1 MDIEQMTDEQ
11 IRQYLELRQQ
21 ENPSDYSYQ
30 QVTTN
35 KPGDF
40 GNALV
45 ELDKDGNPRKSR
57 QYLTSIKSELPK
69 TIGES
74 KVAQQSPNP
83 TGVWTPDDWG
93 KHFVDSANKAGYT
106 DSSTGKFTSYNKGAD
121 WLDYVGKQITD
132 PEVRTA
138 LSNGVTKLMQEHPNM
153 DKKELKYRLRALENN
168 LKKNYPNAVPQNF
181 DISGKMLDSTMA
193 KTLLGMDWNAAKK
206 PAQPA
211 QAQTAQTAQT
221 QAPEAKPSETKTKG
235 KQVANSNAGVAGANV
250 GDYIIR
256 SNGEMHVLT
265 QQDIDYAK
273 RILNNKPA
281 APKSNNINASEADA
295 KAAAARANVV
305 KSNAA
310 DANRKNKAKEAE
322 KKRNEIMDRYY
333 EHH

>member
-11 IRQYLELRQQ
+11 IRQYLEKRDSNKSAEQPVEQ
-21 ENPSDYSYQ
+21 SPNP
-30 QVTTN
+30 
-35 KPGDF
+35 
-40 GNALV
+40 
-45 ELDKDGNPRKSR
+45 NPN
-57 QYLTSIKSELPK
+57 
-69 TIGES
+69 
-74 KVAQQSPNP
+74 PNP

-106 DSSTGKFTSYNKGAD
+106 DSATGKFTSYNKGAD

-193 KTLLGMDWNAAKK
+193 KTLLGMDWGAVKK
-206 PAQPA
+206 PAQA
-211 QAQTAQTAQT
+211 AQT
-221 QAPEAKPSETKTKG
+221 QAPKAKPNETKTKG

-256 SNGEMHVLT
+256 SNGEMHVIT

-273 RILNNKPA
+273 RILNKKPA

-305 KSNAA
+305 KANAA
-310 DANRKNKAKEAE
+310 DANRKNKAKAAE
-322 KKRNEIMDRYY
+322 KKRDELMNRYY